1 MLNEIYSASD
11 TFRAGDDT
19 GISIARLFK
28 QKPKTVIK
36 YVLSN
41 DIFISTKALLQLVEL
56 FEDSHLRTIFQLVS
70 ARERCFSFELVSARE
85 RCFSF
90 EMVYSSHDKIKSH
103 YVILANNRREV
114 SMFHGKTLREIL
126 SHNPQ
131 YLYH

>member
-1 MLNEIYSASD
+1 M
-11 TFRAGDDT
+11 
-19 GISIARLFK
+19 
-28 QKPKTVIK
+28 
-36 YVLSN
+36 LSN

-56 FEDSHLRTIFQLVS
+56 FEDSHLRTIFQ
-70 ARERCFSFELVSARE
+70 LVSARE